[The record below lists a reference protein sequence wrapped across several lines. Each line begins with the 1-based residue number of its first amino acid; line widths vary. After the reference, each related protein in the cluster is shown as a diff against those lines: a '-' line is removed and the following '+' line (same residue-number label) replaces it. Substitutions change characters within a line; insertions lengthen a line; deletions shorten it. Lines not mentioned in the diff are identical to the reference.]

1 MIQCQQCGQVNSPE
15 SNFCRGC
22 GVRFTMPQQQP
33 QSQNPTN
40 YEYAPPR
47 PYSWKTDEFQTNA
60 EARKPLNSGVNP
72 LVNQPPL
79 TSQHN
84 SQLAYQQ
91 PQPMA
96 HGYRCPNCG
105 SNYLPISERRVST
118 AGWITF
124 AVLLVTTGIFFW
136 IGLLIREDVS
146 ICPVCK
152 RKVG

>member
-1 MIQCQQCGQVNSPE
+1 MIQCQQCGQINSPE

-22 GVRFTMPQQQP
+22 GLRFTMAQP
-33 QSQNPTN
+33 QTQTN
-40 YEYAPPR
+40 YEYTQPR

-60 EARKPLNSGVNP
+60 EARKPLNIKNQP
-72 LVNQPPL
+72 AVNQPIQQVQQN
-79 TSQHN
+79 TA
-84 SQLAYQQ
+84 LAYQQ
-91 PQPMA
+91 SQPLA
-96 HGYRCPNCG
+96 HGYRCPNCQ
-105 SNYLPISERRVST
+105 SNYLPISERRIST